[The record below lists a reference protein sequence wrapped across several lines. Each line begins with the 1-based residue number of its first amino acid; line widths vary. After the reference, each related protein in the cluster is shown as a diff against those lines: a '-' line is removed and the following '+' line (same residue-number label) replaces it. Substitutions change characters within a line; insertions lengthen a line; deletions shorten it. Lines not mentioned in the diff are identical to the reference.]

1 MSSAHRWRTR
11 NESWDVSHAL
21 SLASWYPW
29 VVLWDLF
36 SWLKVIP
43 SRLLWC
49 IRWEISLGWALPA
62 FSTGRGHKSK
72 ACSLPSGNAPPIQR
86 NFRGNNALMFTDV
99 LNRLAA
105 TGAYLFFM
113 ALTMFLAFYPNEI
126 PLRLMWLV
134 FSIFLQFLALMW
146 YSLTYIPFANQIIVS
161 MLKRLCCNCSIF
173 DERSSSRVSS
183 AVPRIMTSW
192 SLLCA

>member
-1 MSSAHRWRTR
+1 
-11 NESWDVSHAL
+11 
-21 SLASWYPW
+21 
-29 VVLWDLF
+29 
-36 SWLKVIP
+36 
-43 SRLLWC
+43 
-49 IRWEISLGWALPA
+49 
-62 FSTGRGHKSK
+62 
-72 ACSLPSGNAPPIQR
+72 
-86 NFRGNNALMFTDV
+86 MFTDV

-113 ALTMFLAFYPNEI
+113 ALTMFLAFYPSEI

-146 YSLTYIPFANQIIVS
+146 YSLTYIPFANQIIVG

-183 AVPRIMTSW
+183 AVTRIMTSW
-192 SLLCA
+192 PLLCA